1 MNNSPSGLR
10 VIHNKRVFS
19 LKNFFLR
26 WEWMLVGLLAII
38 IGTSVATSGGN
49 FLSFPGLMST
59 LRDFMDKAIL
69 VFPMMMIILLGD
81 IDISVG
87 STIALCATVMGV
99 MLQSGIDAFICLFS
113 GILLG
118 ALCGSINGFLISHF
132 KELSSVIVTVST
144 MIIYR
149 GIATFILRDSA
160 AGSFPS
166 WITKISYGDIK
177 GIPYTLI
184 FFVAECIFFCVLLSK
199 SKFGRRLYAC
209 GNNSQTSRY
218 SGINTK
224 GIKFA
229 VFLIIGIFAALSAI
243 ILMSKMNSARPNI
256 AKNYELDVIAI
267 TVLGGVATSGGKGS
281 PVGVILSTLCICF
294 LRYGLGLININAETV
309 MIIIGLLL
317 IIAVSIPNLKNVIG
331 FSTKKSIK

>member
-1 MNNSPSGLR
+1 MNNAPLSQR
-10 VIHNKRVFS
+10 VIQNKRIFS
-19 LKNFFLR
+19 FKSFFMR
-26 WEWMLVGLLAII
+26 WEWMLVALLAII
-38 IGTSVATSGGN
+38 IGTSVLTAGSN
-49 FLSFPGLMST
+49 FLSFNGLMST

-69 VFPMMMIILLGD
+69 IFPMMMIILLGD

-99 MLQSGIDAFICLFS
+99 MLQSGTNAFLTLFI

-118 ALCGSINGFLISHF
+118 ALCGSINGYLISHF
-132 KELSSVIVTVST
+132 RELSSVIVTVST

-166 WITKISYGDIK
+166 WITKISYGDI
-177 GIPYTLI
+177 GGVPYTLI
-184 FFVAECIFFCVLLSK
+184 FFIVECIFFTILLTK

-209 GNNSQTSRY
+209 GNNAQTSRY

-267 TVLGGVATSGGKGS
+267 TVLGGVATSGGKGN
-281 PVGVILSTLCICF
+281 PIGVILSSLCICF
-294 LRYGLGLININAETV
+294 LRYGLGLINIKSETV

-317 IIAVSIPNLKNVIG
+317 IIAVAIPNLKNALGVPL
-331 FSTKKSIK
+331 KKRIK